1 MNNKKLLHTQKFD
14 IRWGDMDAYGHL
26 NNTSYFL
33 YVQEARFELLRA
45 YNLDYSASAD
55 NAPIL
60 LDTSFNFKK
69 QVTYPETIL
78 IETYLV
84 NVDRKKVYMEQ
95 IMKSANDLDIVYGTC
110 TSLIMWY
117 DFKNKVTVLP
127 PEAIHHL

>member
-1 MNNKKLLHTQKFD
+1 MSNKKLLHWQEFA

-78 IETYLV
+78 VETYLV

-95 IMKSANDLDIVYGTC
+95 IMKSANNPEIIYGTC

-117 DFKNKVTVLP
+117 DFKNKVTVMP

>member
-1 MNNKKLLHTQKFD
+1 MSNKKLLHSQEFA

-78 IETYLV
+78 VETYLV

-95 IMKSANDLDIVYGTC
+95 IMKSANNPEIIYGTC